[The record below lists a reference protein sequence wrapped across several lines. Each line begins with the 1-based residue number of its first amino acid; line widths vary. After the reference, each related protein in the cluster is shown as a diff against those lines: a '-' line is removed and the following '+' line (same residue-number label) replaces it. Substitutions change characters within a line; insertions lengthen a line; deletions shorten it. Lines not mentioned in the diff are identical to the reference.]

1 MSEVTF
7 LSKHSPLGKSRAV
20 FLSVYK
26 RQSMQMQGGCALECS
41 RLLSSI
47 CNEGHAGICQKRHP
61 GLDLCLLNPGDFS
74 VKSASWFCA

>member
-1 MSEVTF
+1 
-7 LSKHSPLGKSRAV
+7 
-20 FLSVYK
+20 
-26 RQSMQMQGGCALECS
+26 MQGGCALDSS

-47 CNEGHAGICQKRHP
+47 CNEGHAGICQKRRP

>member
-1 MSEVTF
+1 
-7 LSKHSPLGKSRAV
+7 
-20 FLSVYK
+20 
-26 RQSMQMQGGCALECS
+26 MQGGCALECS